1 VSRRSRVLPL
11 DRVRVAVT
19 RLRASATR
27 DEGISL
33 VELIVGILVLGIV
46 SALIAGLF
54 TSTMQVVT
62 VSSALDRNTRMASNG
77 MNEMSRIVRAG
88 TPYPV
93 AGAIEPLPAF
103 ALVKNEEF
111 TIYAYV
117 NLANS
122 DQKPVKVKF
131 SVENGSLVETTW
143 KSTLQSNGY
152 YTFGTSA
159 SMTRTLA
166 SSVVL
171 PKASGSPYIFTYL
184 DANGT
189 PIAVPNTLQ
198 GLVGDDALRGVA
210 AVTVTLTIQGSS
222 TDTRSRVTLVNT
234 VGIPNLGQ
242 NRVIS

>member
-1 VSRRSRVLPL
+1 MSPQRTRGAL
-11 DRVRVAVT
+11 A
-19 RLRASATR
+19 RLRAISAR
-27 DEGISL
+27 DDGISL

-93 AGAIEPLPAF
+93 SGALEPLPTF
-103 ALVKNEEF
+103 AVVKNESF
-111 TIYAYV
+111 TIFAYV

-131 SVENGSLVETTW
+131 SIDNGRLVETTW
-143 KSTLQSNGY
+143 KSTLQTSGY
-152 YTFGTSA
+152 YTFDSSTPS
-159 SMTRTLA
+159 TRILA
-166 SSVVL
+166 SSVV
-171 PKASGSPYIFTYL
+171 PKAPGSPYIFTYL

-189 PIAVPNTLQ
+189 PIVVPNTAD
-198 GLVGDDALRGVA
+198 GLVGDDALQSVA
-210 AVTVTLTIQGSS
+210 AVTITLTIQGSS

>member
-1 VSRRSRVLPL
+1 MRTL
-11 DRVRVAVT
+11 
-19 RLRASATR
+19 RLAGTGR
-27 DEGISL
+27 DTGASL
-33 VELIVGILVLGIV
+33 VEIVVGIFILGIV
-46 SALIAGLF
+46 TALIAGLF
-54 TSTMQVVT
+54 SSTMQVVT
-62 VSSALDRNTRMASNG
+62 VSSALDTNTRMASNG

-93 AGAIEPLPAF
+93 AGAIEPEPAF

-122 DQKPVKVKF
+122 DQRPVKVNF
-131 SVENGSLVETTW
+131 SIVNGDLIETTW
-143 KSTLQSNGY
+143 TSQLQSGGY
-152 YTFGTSA
+152 YTFPSTTS
-159 SMTRTLA
+159 TRRVLA
-166 SSVVL
+166 SSVV

-184 DANGT
+184 DANGASIT
-189 PIAVPNTLQ
+189 VPTTTT
-198 GLVGDDALRGVA
+198 GLTGADALRNVA
-210 AVTVTLTIQGSS
+210 AVKITLTIQGSS

>member
-1 VSRRSRVLPL
+1 MNPAKRMRNALE
-11 DRVRVAVT
+11 
-19 RLRASATR
+19 RLRAGASR

-103 ALVKNEEF
+103 ALVRNEEF
-111 TIYAYV
+111 TMYAYV

-143 KSTLQSNGY
+143 NSTLQSSGY
-152 YTFGTSA
+152 YTFGSSA
-159 SMTRTLA
+159 PTTRTLA
-166 SSVVL
+166 SSVV

-184 DANGT
+184 DANGA

-198 GLVGDDALRGVA
+198 GLVGDDALRSVA
-210 AVTVTLTIQGSS
+210 AVTITLTIQGSS